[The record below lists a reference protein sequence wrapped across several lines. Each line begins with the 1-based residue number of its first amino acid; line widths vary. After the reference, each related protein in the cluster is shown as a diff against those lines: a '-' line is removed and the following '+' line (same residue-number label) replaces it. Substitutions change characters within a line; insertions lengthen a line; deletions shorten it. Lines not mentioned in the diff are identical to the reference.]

1 MNRKRKLNAIL
12 KQKQKKINAKL
23 HHNNKPR
30 YVSKAERAK
39 LELAAENSEQQASE
53 SVVQQLAE

>member
-1 MNRKRKLNAIL
+1 MNRKRKINAIL
-12 KQKQKKINAKL
+12 KKKQKKINAKL

-39 LELAAENSEQQASE
+39 LESAVENSEQPISE
-53 SVVQQLAE
+53 SATER